1 MWTVSQGFMGPMAG
15 SPEFQALDP
24 ATGGTFRSRRDT
36 EGGEAA
42 VPSPTPSSSLGIGC
56 SSKESPLLCPLGPPG
71 SSSCPPWPHHLCT
84 SHMSSEAQQSLTW
97 GSDLKFLR
105 PLDLKSSLSP

>member
-1 MWTVSQGFMGPMAG
+1 MGLMAG

-42 VPSPTPSSSLGIGC
+42 VPPPSSLGIGC
-56 SSKESPLLCPLGPPG
+56 SSKESLPCPPG
-71 SSSCPPWPHHLCT
+71 LQAVPPVLPGLTT
-84 SHMSSEAQQSLTW
+84 SVLLTC
-97 GSDLKFLR
+97 LQK
-105 PLDLKSSLSP
+105 LSRV

>member
-1 MWTVSQGFMGPMAG
+1 MWTVSQGFMGLMAG

-42 VPSPTPSSSLGIGC
+42 VPHLPPLALAAAVRNLCRVPRASRQFLLSSLASPPLY
-56 SSKESPLLCPLGPPG
+56 SSHVFR
-71 SSSCPPWPHHLCT
+71 SSA
-84 SHMSSEAQQSLTW
+84 E
-97 GSDLKFLR
+97 SDLGI
-105 PLDLKSSLSP
+105 